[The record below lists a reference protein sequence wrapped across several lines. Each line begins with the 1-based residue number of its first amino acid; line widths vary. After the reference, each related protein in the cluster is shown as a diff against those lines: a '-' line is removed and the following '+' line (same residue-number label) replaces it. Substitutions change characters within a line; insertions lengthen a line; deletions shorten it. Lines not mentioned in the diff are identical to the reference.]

1 MNLTNNSN
9 QTEVNWQTV
18 DTILA
23 RIKTPEFPNRDFKI
37 TDYGAVPGG
46 EVNCSAAISA
56 AIEACHQAGGGRV
69 VVPTGIFLTGKIHLK
84 SNVNL
89 NLEEGATLLFSTKPQ
104 DYLPL
109 VRVRWEGVECMN
121 YSPLIFALEQENI
134 AVTGNG
140 TLDGGASWENWWA
153 WKEPSRADANLQNEM
168 ADRNIP
174 VEQRIFGEG
183 HLLRPNFFQ
192 PTQCQNVL
200 IEGVTIVRSPMWEV
214 NPVLCQN
221 VIVRGVKI
229 NCHGPNNDGCDPD
242 SCRDVLIEDCV
253 FDCGDDCIA
262 IKSGRND
269 DGRRVGVPIENV
281 IIRNCVM
288 KDGHGGVSI
297 GSEISGGCRNVF
309 IENCHMDSAN
319 LSRAIRFKSN
329 AKRGGIIENTFMR
342 NVTIGQV
349 GEAVVTIDFMYEEGP
364 NGQFNPA
371 VRNFVMEN
379 VNSASAPRI
388 FFIQGYAGAV
398 IDEIRLTNCSFTGMS
413 ASEVIQHAGRIVMEN
428 VTIEPAQKVV
438 SLHSRSATVW

>member
-253 FDCGDDCIA
+253 FDCGDD
-262 IKSGRND
+262 
-269 DGRRVGVPIENV
+269 
-281 IIRNCVM
+281 
-288 KDGHGGVSI
+288 
-297 GSEISGGCRNVF
+297 
-309 IENCHMDSAN
+309 
-319 LSRAIRFKSN
+319 
-329 AKRGGIIENTFMR
+329 
-342 NVTIGQV
+342 
-349 GEAVVTIDFMYEEGP
+349 
-364 NGQFNPA
+364 
-371 VRNFVMEN
+371 
-379 VNSASAPRI
+379 
-388 FFIQGYAGAV
+388 
-398 IDEIRLTNCSFTGMS
+398 
-413 ASEVIQHAGRIVMEN
+413 
-428 VTIEPAQKVV
+428 
-438 SLHSRSATVW
+438 